1 MRASC
6 QSVRIVLSW
15 LWSQNGGNVPVGVL
29 KRLFGYV
36 RPYWKMLVATGILLL
51 LQTGLSLLPPL
62 LQRDIVDQVIGPHD
76 LSRLGTV
83 IVGLIGVY
91 ALLFLTEVG
100 DQYIRHVLGARF
112 ILDLRVHI
120 YTYLQR
126 LSLSFFDRTS
136 TGELMSRVTMTSTR
150 WSSSSPTVSR

>member
-1 MRASC
+1 M
-6 QSVRIVLSW
+6 
-15 LWSQNGGNVPVGVL
+15 GVL

-100 DQYIRHVLGARF
+100 DLYIRHVLGARF
-112 ILDLRVHI
+112 IFDLRVRI
-120 YTYLQR
+120 YAYLQR
-126 LSLSFFDRTS
+126 LSLSFFESTS
-136 TGELMSRVTMTSTR
+136 TGELMSRVTNDVNALESLRGNRLHLRGVGLTDTELEILGVKMAGS
-150 WSSSSPTVSR
+150 

>member
-1 MRASC
+1 M
-6 QSVRIVLSW
+6 
-15 LWSQNGGNVPVGVL
+15 GVL

-62 LQRDIVDQVIGPHD
+62 LQRDIVDQVIGHHD

-112 ILDLRVHI
+112 ILDLRV
-120 YTYLQR
+120 
-126 LSLSFFDRTS
+126 
-136 TGELMSRVTMTSTR
+136 
-150 WSSSSPTVSR
+150 